1 MRAHAIKYKGGWF
14 IRDLPELDM
23 LGSNVVALNV
33 DLSKEQYHEMGYKE
47 LQGVALMERYV
58 DKQSREVP
66 FEHEVAEVQKQFR
79 EIFGVCVQK
88 ERFGARAESHD
99 LHRLDIG

>member
-47 LQGVALMERYV
+47 LQGVAMMERYAE
-58 DKQSREVP
+58 KQSREVSFDP
-66 FEHEVAEVQKQFR
+66 KITDVQRQFR
-79 EIFGVCVQK
+79 RKFAIRTSSLNEWLREK
-88 ERFGARAESHD
+88 
-99 LHRLDIG
+99 